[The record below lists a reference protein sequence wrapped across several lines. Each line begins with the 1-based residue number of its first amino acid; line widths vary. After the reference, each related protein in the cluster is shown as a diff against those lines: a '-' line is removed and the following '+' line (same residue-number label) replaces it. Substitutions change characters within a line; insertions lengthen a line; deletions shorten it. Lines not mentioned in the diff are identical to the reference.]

1 MDPQEIGKKWI
12 QAIEKNNNLQIL
24 RQTDSEFLRSLES
37 SIQFGQVSCDS
48 LLLRFLLLLPSSFF
62 FFVS

>member
-37 SIQFGQVSCDS
+37 SIQFGQPA
-48 LLLRFLLLLPSSFF
+48 LLENVGDTLDPILEPLLTK
-62 FFVS
+62 